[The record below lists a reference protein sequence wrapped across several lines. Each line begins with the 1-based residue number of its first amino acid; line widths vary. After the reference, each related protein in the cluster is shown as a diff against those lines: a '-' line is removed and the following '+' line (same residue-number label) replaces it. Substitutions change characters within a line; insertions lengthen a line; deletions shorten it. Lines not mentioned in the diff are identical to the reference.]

1 MELTT
6 QNYDIQ
12 DTLKCEC
19 GHEFDIHDINSLIPI
34 TNNGFYSNIVRNCSE
49 IHCPKCNKKTV
60 LLLKQKG
67 QTWQILG
74 IATPKVIMFEDNLK
88 TVMSNDIQVESQNNE
103 NEINQEFICPVC
115 KKACKNKIG
124 LNAHMKT
131 HNN

>member
-19 GHEFDIHDINSLIPI
+19 GHEFDIHDIDGLIPI
-34 TNNGFYSNIVRNCSE
+34 TNNGFYSNIVRNCSN
-49 IHCPKCNKKTV
+49 IHCPKCYKETV

-74 IATPKVIMFEDNLK
+74 IATPKVVMFED
-88 TVMSNDIQVESQNNE
+88 
-103 NEINQEFICPVC
+103 NQEFICPVC
-115 KKACKNKIG
+115 KKSCKNKLG